1 MKVQEVREIAKQR
14 GIKAPAA
21 VKKADL
27 IRSVQ
32 QAEGNEACYDTGKA
46 AVCGQD
52 ACLWREDCK

>member
-32 QAEGNEACYDTGKA
+32 QAEGNDVCFDSGRSES
-46 AVCGQD
+46 CGQQ
-52 ACLWREDCK
+52 ACQWREDCV